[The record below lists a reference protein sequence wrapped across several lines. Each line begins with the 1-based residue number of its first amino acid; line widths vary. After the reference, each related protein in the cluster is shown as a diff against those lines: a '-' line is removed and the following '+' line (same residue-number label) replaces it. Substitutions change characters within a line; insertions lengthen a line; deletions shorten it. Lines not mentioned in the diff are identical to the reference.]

1 MIKTLENKI
10 KLAFAVSVGSFI
22 TSLAV
27 VGFVC
32 FFAYSLINDQRKK
45 IYVLDHNVPLL
56 VQQTNLGVN
65 RQVEM
70 ESHIN
75 MFHLLF
81 FTLPPDDAYIKNNL
95 TKAMYLVDE
104 TGLAQYNNLKEKG
117 YYNSILASSALLTI
131 QTDSIVIDANRHF
144 RYYAKQRLERET
156 SILKRLLVTEGDLQ
170 DVPRTENNPHGFIIK
185 NWKTVINKDLEHE
198 AKKSF

>member
-1 MIKTLENKI
+1 MINKIEYKI

-22 TSLAV
+22 TSLV
-27 VGFVC
+27 MVGIVC
-32 FFAYSLINDQRKK
+32 FFAYSLINEQRKK
-45 IYVLDHNVPLL
+45 LYVLDHNVPLL

-65 RQVEM
+65 REVEM

-131 QTDSIVIDANRHF
+131 QTDSVLIDVNRHF
-144 RYYAKQRLERET
+144 KYYAKQRLERET

-198 AKKSF
+198 TKKSF

>member
-1 MIKTLENKI
+1 MINKIENKI
-10 KLAFAVSVGSFI
+10 KLAFAISIGSFI
-22 TSLAV
+22 TSVLLS
-27 VGFVC
+27 GIVC
-32 FFAYSLINDQRKK
+32 FFAYSLINEQRKK
-45 IYVLDHNVPLL
+45 IYVIDHNVPLL
-56 VQQTNLGVN
+56 VQQSELGTN

-70 ESHIN
+70 ESHVN
-75 MFHLLF
+75 MFHTLF

-95 TKAMYLVDE
+95 TKAMYLIDE

-131 QTDSIVIDANRHF
+131 QTDSIVVNANRHF
-144 RYYAKQRLERET
+144 KYYARQRVERET

-170 DVPRTENNPHGFIIK
+170 DVPRTENNPHGLIIK

>member
-1 MIKTLENKI
+1 MINRIENKI
-10 KLAFAVSVGSFI
+10 KLAFAVSIGSFI
-22 TSLAV
+22 TSLLV
-27 VGFVC
+27 IGVVC
-32 FFAYSLINDQRKK
+32 FFAYSLINEQRKK

-56 VQQTNLGVN
+56 VQQSNLGVN
-65 RQVEM
+65 REVEM
-70 ESHIN
+70 RSHIN

-131 QTDSIVIDANRHF
+131 QTDSVVIDQNRHF

-170 DVPRTENNPHGFIIK
+170 DVPRTENNPHGLIIK
-185 NWKTVINKDLEHE
+185 NWKTVVNKDLEHE
-198 AKKSF
+198 AKKRF

>member
-1 MIKTLENKI
+1 MINKIENKI
-10 KLAFAVSVGSFI
+10 KLAFAISIGSFL
-22 TSLAV
+22 TSLLIA
-27 VGFVC
+27 GMTF
-32 FFAYSLINDQRKK
+32 FFAYSLINEQRKK
-45 IYVLDHNVPLL
+45 LYVIDHHVPLL
-56 VQQTNLGVN
+56 VQQTDLGAN

-104 TGLAQYNNLKEKG
+104 SGLAQYNNLKEKG

-131 QTDSIVIDANRHF
+131 QTDSIVVDQRRHF
-144 RYYAKQRLERET
+144 RYYARQRVERET

-170 DVPRTENNPHGFIIK
+170 DVPRTENNPHGLIIK
-185 NWKTVINKDLEHE
+185 NWKTVVNKDLEHE

>member
-1 MIKTLENKI
+1 MINKIENKI
-10 KLAFAVSVGSFI
+10 KLAFAVSIGSFI
-22 TSLAV
+22 TSLALA
-27 VGFVC
+27 GIVC
-32 FFAYSLINDQRKK
+32 FFAYSLINEQRKK
-45 IYVLDHNVPLL
+45 LYVLDHNVPLL

-65 RQVEM
+65 RKVEM

-131 QTDSIVIDANRHF
+131 QTDSVMIDVNRHF
-144 RYYAKQRLERET
+144 KYYAKQRLERET

-198 AKKSF
+198 TKKSF

>member
-1 MIKTLENKI
+1 MINKIENKI
-10 KLAFAVSVGSFI
+10 RLAFAISIGSFVTALI
-22 TSLAV
+22 V
-27 VGFVC
+27 VGIVC
-32 FFAYSLINDQRKK
+32 FFAYSLINEQRKK
-45 IYVLDHNVPLL
+45 LYVIDHNVPLL
-56 VQQTNLGVN
+56 VQQTELGAN
-65 RQVEM
+65 RGVEM

-131 QTDSIVIDANRHF
+131 QTDSIVISSDRHF
-144 RYYAKQRLERET
+144 KYYAKQRLERET
-156 SILKRLLVTEGDLQ
+156 SVLKRLLITEGDLQ
-170 DVPRTENNPHGFIIK
+170 DVPRTVNNPHGLIIK
-185 NWKTVINKDLEHE
+185 NWKTIINKDLEHE
-198 AKKSF
+198 QKKSF

>member
-1 MIKTLENKI
+1 MINKIEDKI

-22 TSLAV
+22 TSLV
-27 VGFVC
+27 MVGIVC
-32 FFAYSLINDQRKK
+32 FFAYSLINEQRKK
-45 IYVLDHNVPLL
+45 LYVLDHNVPLL

-65 RQVEM
+65 REVEM

-131 QTDSIVIDANRHF
+131 QTDSVLIDVNRHF
-144 RYYAKQRLERET
+144 KYYAKQRLERET

-198 AKKSF
+198 TKKSF

>member
-1 MIKTLENKI
+1 
-10 KLAFAVSVGSFI
+10 
-22 TSLAV
+22 
-27 VGFVC
+27 
-32 FFAYSLINDQRKK
+32 
-45 IYVLDHNVPLL
+45 
-56 VQQTNLGVN
+56 
-65 RQVEM
+65 
-70 ESHIN
+70 

-104 TGLAQYNNLKEKG
+104 SGLAQYNNLKEKG

-131 QTDSIVIDANRHF
+131 QTDSIVVDQRRHF
-144 RYYAKQRLERET
+144 RYYARQRVERET

-170 DVPRTENNPHGFIIK
+170 DVPRTENNPHGLIIK
-185 NWKTVINKDLEHE
+185 NWKTVVNKDLEHE